1 MKTEERIEAGVG
13 VLTWLAVYL
22 FAVVILLLDMLVWR
36 PW

>member
-13 VLTWLAVYL
+13 FLTWFLVYMAAAV
-22 FAVVILLLDMLVWR
+22 AIILDLTVWR